1 MFNSVKLVRKLFAPV
16 HLVLPRVEKTFQ
28 GLTCDFHFLSKQE
41 HLIVIELK
49 GVIDSDFLYKCKS
62 ESCRL
67 LVSFA
72 NQYFSYLFDSMLR
85 K

>member
-1 MFNSVKLVRKLFAPV
+1 MQFPLFV
-16 HLVLPRVEKTFQ
+16 
-28 GLTCDFHFLSKQE
+28 KQE

-72 NQYFSYLFDSMLR
+72 NQYFSYLFDSILR
-85 K
+85 KQLKLK

>member
-1 MFNSVKLVRKLFAPV
+1 MQFPLFV
-16 HLVLPRVEKTFQ
+16 
-28 GLTCDFHFLSKQE
+28 KQE

-72 NQYFSYLFDSMLR
+72 NQYFS
-85 K
+85 

>member
-1 MFNSVKLVRKLFAPV
+1 MQFPLFV
-16 HLVLPRVEKTFQ
+16 
-28 GLTCDFHFLSKQE
+28 KQE

-72 NQYFSYLFDSMLR
+72 NQYFPTFLIVCWENN
-85 K
+85 

>member
-1 MFNSVKLVRKLFAPV
+1 MQFPLFV
-16 HLVLPRVEKTFQ
+16 
-28 GLTCDFHFLSKQE
+28 KQE

-72 NQYFSYLFDSMLR
+72 NKYFSYLFDN
-85 K
+85 

>member
-1 MFNSVKLVRKLFAPV
+1 MVNMRFPLFV
-16 HLVLPRVEKTFQ
+16 
-28 GLTCDFHFLSKQE
+28 KQE

-72 NQYFSYLFDSMLR
+72 NKYFSKPFWQYVEETI
-85 K
+85 KIEINIAYYGP